1 MPSKRIKKPI
11 RRKKKS
17 DYPGEMS
24 FRKALGMN
32 PTYYQ
37 DGGDYNMQ
45 RALELGYTPD
55 EIGHWKSVDSTNGMW
70 LKSTQHPTAWMES
83 MYGYQLNPEVY
94 KNYNIVHNPEG
105 YFGENQLQ
113 YVEKNKQNGGKLYYQ
128 EDNSTIPITVKY
140 GSPEYEQAYNQGTLA
155 TRLSGDTED
164 APLRA
169 RMLPE
174 VTFEAFKESGQNV
187 LENYP
192 YFNTLTEEEKKYFR
206 DTSPIGRNV
215 RRTASRGREG
225 FTDEVNQF
233 ATGMLYKTPL
243 SVFQIPQSAIVEGVQ
258 GLRGKDASLK
268 RVFDPNLQR
277 VPSDVWGFENK
288 PGLGWEDVGNFG
300 MDMSADPL
308 NLVGAGLLKSP
319 IKAALRE
326 TLDPTGLFRM
336 TGRGLKQAGK
346 IIKKPIRNL
355 SSEELKNLEKL
366 RRVFHNSER
375 FLSRSEVE
383 LLGKHGFG
391 KRSKY
396 RNADLIDNNEN
407 YNQFTE
413 ANNSRVTNWLDE
425 NTLNSSNFQIN
436 NLNQRLAQDTP
447 EELRRAA
454 KQMLQYRNPDVSNVN
469 NLQSAEEALI
479 NWSNQ
484 NRLEIPTFRR
494 GMFRH
499 IFDRYNIPTDV
510 RDIDDAA
517 DLLNSSQKSQFLRDI
532 ISEVPRLM
540 TTEDLY
546 RARIDYNNSFNN
558 AASRSTPSSKPVVK
572 NKSGLTK
579 EETLLI
585 AGDKDKDVISKMSE
599 EEFGNTVL
607 KPNGE
612 VVPYYQGSL
621 EPQFSGSQNV
631 VPLSHKE
638 YTDEFNSKLDL
649 LNDIIAQKNRSG
661 VEYRVK
667 GLDENG
673 RLIFYTPQQS
683 IKQGDVNLTIPSG
696 ESSWGVRLNP
706 GQWRGNVEDIANTM
720 YYRGIPGLEM
730 SNTTQGVFA
739 DNIPR
744 RGTGAYEA
752 INEYLKRLDL
762 GRVKPG
768 FNSQTSFSR
777 GAWENFIKSGRAVGF
792 YNDPRTVYGT
802 MKTIVPPIAIGS
814 AIYGVNQMQDSQPTM
829 RRLGGKLRFARG
841 GSLTSAQDTA
851 QAADLN
857 KDVMRKDIKK
867 ASIGEDFM
875 AGLYG
880 VGEGLVDTLTFGL
893 TDELTD
899 AGFKGLQAAA
909 GHDVNSEEAKRQAG
923 IKGWGNIGGAVG
935 GAFINP
941 GAMGSAIEEGME
953 GLGQGVK
960 GIDPNSPTATGIG
973 TALEGMGSTKAFTGL
988 NDKDK
993 IPQGMEGFSKLFMAR
1008 NGGRFRYGYQGGG
1021 HMLNQ
1026 NMGLTEIDGPSHE
1039 EGGVTLPNNGGRPDV
1054 EVEGPETIYTPQNY
1068 VMSEKMKASLEA
1080 LEFAGITGKSA
1091 KRLAGKSYADLSK
1104 MVKSKAG
1111 DKLRPNDPLSKKM
1124 LDKEMKKLMMAHEY
1138 DREAKRMQDEAM
1150 RSQMMGGS
1158 NIVAETPEERAG
1170 GYNMYPNAQSIAFPG
1185 SGQTSVVPTYNNDP
1199 IMVTGAD
1206 GSQQMLTDEPI
1217 ETQAPFIE
1225 EKMAQGGKMI
1235 KRADGSYSRR
1245 GLWDNIRANRGSG
1258 KKPTKQMLEQEAKI
1272 KAAEKAYGGY
1282 YAEGGSFDNPG
1293 FRALPGYV
1301 QAKIK
1306 SNMEV
1311 GGYMGDYIGDDDTME
1326 YGEGGYTVRRSNDRK
1341 GKTHVVTGPDGTKKY
1356 FGDPKLGE
1364 RGKSKY
1370 GKDAFYARHKKNL
1383 DKNPYFRAYARAT
1396 WEDGGYMDMLNANV
1410 DIPDMDTSMYAYG
1423 GPMMY
1428 AQGGI
1433 HIDPSKRGTFKAQA
1447 SKMGMGVQE
1456 AARTI
1461 LNAPEGKYSPAMR
1474 KKANFARNFA
1484 KEYGGYY
1491 QMGGEMMQAPQQ
1503 GQPQGGGGE
1512 EQILQQVAQMLQQGM
1527 SPEEIVGQLVQMGV
1541 PQEQA
1546 IQIVQMVVQQMQ
1558 GQQQAPQQEPQQAP
1572 PMMRGGGYMYQMGGE
1587 MAPQEASQQG
1597 AGAEQIVQ
1605 AIMQMLQ
1612 QGMQPEEIVAQLVQ
1626 MGLPQEAAIQAVQM
1640 VMQQSQ
1646 QGQQQ
1651 PQPPYEQGMMGS
1663 GQPPMRYGGR
1673 YNPLMRRNGG
1683 KLYYQENP
1691 GYLPNTTGTLENI
1704 LNNDSIESGVYQ
1716 GADAI
1721 AIGNQANA
1729 NAARATSL
1737 GGVNPQGI
1745 MPSINRSFNPNYSMT
1760 PDERKNWLN
1769 KTKGYSGLLPD
1780 EGYEAINKFENT
1792 MGTFDAS
1799 GNPIGMGKGN
1809 QYAQTADKDKIE
1821 NYINSTIGRD
1831 TWDRLPD
1838 DVKTQMYS
1846 FMFNTGNY
1854 DAALN
1859 GLAQAIKNAAGG
1871 TESDDQRRGY
1881 TKDFSINTI
1890 KGIDTSNP
1898 YLYDVY
1904 LGVLG
1909 NQYESIAGN
1918 TDKFK
1923 TGAGAKYA
1931 PTLINRPR
1939 AIHQNLYPTQLHA
1952 TPSNP
1957 DVPVVTTPEKPVQ
1970 FQTLDLTLP
1979 RPAIPAIPTPTGPL
1993 SFEKY
1998 TPWRSNYAPIV
2009 AGGLAASAAPLAN
2022 IVTSFTAED
2031 TRAAAPLKFERPGY
2045 EPVALARQAGN
2056 QALGTYRSALRAASP
2071 TAGAYLS
2078 NLAVTAPSMGVNVG
2092 KQVAEQRANIDT
2104 RRAQIQ
2110 GQEQMYNDRIRQ
2122 FNILNQARDEAA
2134 RNQLRM
2140 QGAAGLGDIGQGV
2153 ITDVAKTIGQE
2164 EMLRALETKDFS
2176 PFKFERD
2183 ARGRWRQVLS
2193 PRGAEYYMNSK
2204 GTNKVVTDSEG
2215 NQYEVLPNG
2224 TIRKMQ

>member
-11 RRKKKS
+11 RKKNKS

-1054 EVEGPETIYTPQNY
+1054 EVEGPETIYTPENY

-1104 MVKSKAG
+1104 MIKSKAG

-1150 RSQMMGGS
+1150 RTQMMGGS
-1158 NIVAETPEERAG
+1158 NIVAETPEQRAG

-1185 SGQTSVVPTYNNDP
+1185 SGPTSVVPTYNNDP

-1217 ETQAPFIE
+1217 ETEAPFIE

-1326 YGEGGYTVRRSNDRK
+1326 YGEGGYTVKRSNDRK
-1341 GKTHVVTGPDGTKKY
+1341 GKTHVVIGPDGTKKY

-1383 DKNPYFRAYARAT
+1383 AKNPYFRAYARAT

-1410 DIPDMDTSMYAYG
+1410 DIPDMEAPMYAYG
-1423 GPMMY
+1423 GSMMY

-1587 MAPQEASQQG
+1587 MAPQQQAQG
-1597 AGAEQIVQ
+1597 GEEQIVQ
-1605 AIMQMLQ
+1605 AITEMLQ

-1651 PQPPYEQGMMGS
+1651 QMPAQAPAPM
-1663 GQPPMRYGGR
+1663 MRYGGR
-1673 YNPLMRRNGG
+1673 VTKQMGGSLADNYLSQVNQYPVLKRNGG
-1683 KLYYQENP
+1683 KLYYQDGDFIP
-1691 GYLPNTTGTLENI
+1691 TF
-1704 LNNDSIESGVYQ
+1704 ESSNSTKEPVPPYPKPVGVYPYTPPSNLPDNRLTQ
-1716 GADAI
+1716 TALKNFYRPKMSTVEVTQQSTVPINRPLNLPTPSIPQLSSSMLNKAEVDNTPPPALPEYKSPMGNYI
-1721 AIGNQANA
+1721 AGGVGSMFGPLA
-1729 NAARATSL
+1729 NAAAAA
-1737 GGVNPQGI
+1737 
-1745 MPSINRSFNPNYSMT
+1745 FA
-1760 PDERKNWLN
+1760 PDP
-1769 KTKGYSGLLPD
+1769 TY
-1780 EGYEAINKFENT
+1780 
-1792 MGTFDAS
+1792 
-1799 GNPIGMGKGN
+1799 
-1809 QYAQTADKDKIE
+1809 TAA
-1821 NYINSTIGRD
+1821 
-1831 TWDRLPD
+1831 P
-1838 DVKTQMYS
+1838 
-1846 FMFNTGNY
+1846 
-1854 DAALN
+1854 
-1859 GLAQAIKNAAGG
+1859 
-1871 TESDDQRRGY
+1871 
-1881 TKDFSINTI
+1881 
-1890 KGIDTSNP
+1890 
-1898 YLYDVY
+1898 
-1904 LGVLG
+1904 
-1909 NQYESIAGN
+1909 
-1918 TDKFK
+1918 KFK
-1923 TGAGAKYA
+1923 KF
-1931 PTLINRPR
+1931 
-1939 AIHQNLYPTQLHA
+1939 
-1952 TPSNP
+1952 
-1957 DVPVVTTPEKPVQ
+1957 D
-1970 FQTLDLTLP
+1970 
-1979 RPAIPAIPTPTGPL
+1979 
-1993 SFEKY
+1993 Y
-1998 TPWRSNYAPIV
+1998 T
-2009 AGGLAASAAPLAN
+2009 
-2022 IVTSFTAED
+2022 
-2031 TRAAAPLKFERPGY
+2031 
-2045 EPVALARQAGN
+2045 PVALQRAAGN
-2056 QALGTYRSALRAASP
+2056 QAMANTRQAIRMGAPTQGSYLANVGVSMPSAGAQIGSQVAQTRYGIDSQNIGLMNQEAQLRAAQAEKNALMKDQSISNRWKLGMEAA
-2071 TAGAYLS
+2071 AG
-2078 NLAVTAPSMGVNVG
+2078 VG
-2092 KQVAEQRANIDT
+2092 RN
-2104 RRAQIQ
+2104 IQ
-2110 GQEQMYNDRIRQ
+2110 GFSKDMGAKEMQDQ
-2122 FNILNQARDEAA
+2122 LL
-2134 RNQLRM
+2134 NQLRT
-2140 QGAAGLGDIGQGV
+2140 GDFAIIGYENVNGTLVPKLAPAG
-2153 ITDVAKTIGQE
+2153 VATYNDGSYT
-2164 EMLRALETKDFS
+2164 A
-2176 PFKFERD
+2176 
-2183 ARGRWRQVLS
+2183 
-2193 PRGAEYYMNSK
+2193 
-2204 GTNKVVTDSEG
+2204 
-2215 NQYEVLPNG
+2215 PNG
-2224 TIRKMQ
+2224 KRFKWNPETENFEPIK